1 MHKNNRSFSAA
12 PCYRLCL
19 AVLNGVALSVLLSFG
34 SGCRTTV
41 SGTKISQEQIAF
53 IQPGGTTK
61 REIIENLGPPTWEW
75 EKQRGIA
82 YKWEKGVAYET
93 QGLSSGDG
101 FAGFTCSAF
110 CAAFDENDRLV
121 KKTFL
126 KEGSSDELK
135 DAILK
140 WLKAPVTAAEKSSK
154 H

>member
-19 AVLNGVALSVLLSFG
+19 AVLNGVALSILLSFG

-93 QGLSSGDG
+93 QELSSGTEFVG
-101 FAGFTCSAF
+101 FSSSAF
-110 CAAFDENDRLV
+110 CAAFDENDRLI
-121 KKTFL
+121 KRTFI
-126 KEGSSDELK
+126 KAEGSNELK
-135 DAILK
+135 DAVLK
-140 WLKAPVTAAEKSSK
+140 WLESPLPAVEKRPK
-154 H
+154 N

>member
-93 QGLSSGDG
+93 QELSSGNEFVG
-101 FAGFTCSAF
+101 FSSSAF
-110 CAAFDENDRLV
+110 CAAFDENDRLINR
-121 KKTFL
+121 TFI
-126 KEGSSDELK
+126 KAEGSNELK
-135 DAILK
+135 DAVLK
-140 WLKAPVTAAEKSSK
+140 WLESPLPAVEKRPK
-154 H
+154 N